1 MHLGM
6 YVCSQ
11 GIEPT
16 TFSAANVMLYHWD
29 TGTWPLKLLT
39 WVKVHPKME
48 IAANLVYFFCWEQF
62 STLGWE
68 PKVVGSRLPVTKQ
81 LMVAIYFN
89 YSMERNIWG

>member
-11 GIEPT
+11 GIEPI

-39 WVKVHPKME
+39 WVKVHPSSFV
-48 IAANLVYFFCWEQF
+48 LWEQK
-62 STLGWE
+62 
-68 PKVVGSRLPVTKQ
+68 KVFWRLPVTKQ

-89 YSMERNIWG
+89 GMERNSYLRLMATVN

>member
-11 GIEPT
+11 GIEPI

-48 IAANLVYFFCWEQF
+48 IAANLVYFFCWEQK
-62 STLGWE
+62 
-68 PKVVGSRLPVTKQ
+68 KVFWRLPVTKQ

>member
-11 GIEPT
+11 GIEPI

-48 IAANLVYFFCWEQF
+48 IAANLVYFFCWETKESILKTTGNQ
-62 STLGWE
+62 T
-68 PKVVGSRLPVTKQ
+68 VDGSHLLQRHGKEYLRLMATV
-81 LMVAIYFN
+81 N
-89 YSMERNIWG
+89 